1 MHCSVFLRFWWKEMT
16 CSSSSTCQGFFILK
30 RETEQK
36 EASYSG
42 QESTEEPLP
51 SRKGTGRSGAG
62 RGHVT

>member
-1 MHCSVFLRFWWKEMT
+1 MHCAVCSCVLGRKEMT
-16 CSSSSTCQGFFILK
+16 CPLLPPARASSLK

-51 SRKGTGRSGAG
+51 SRKEQGGVGQG
-62 RGHVT
+62 EDM